1 MTSKHGQWLRDWEA
15 RRMEDPEFRAAVE
28 KLQPAYEVAKLRVK
42 RGLTQEELAK
52 LVGTRQ
58 SSIARLES
66 GRSEPRLS
74 FLRRV
79 ARVLGARVETRL
91 VPDDASYRPFEPSV
105 LLEVDAMFS
114 GGSGQEELSEGLPM
128 DRATRAETAE
138 PHRVKVTG

>member
-1 MTSKHGQWLRDWEA
+1 MTSNRGRWLRDWEA

-28 KLQPAYEVAKLRVK
+28 KLQPAYEVARLRIK
-42 RGLTQEELAK
+42 RGLTQQELAK

-79 ARVLGARVETRL
+79 ARALGARVETRL
-91 VPDDASYRPFEPSV
+91 VLDDPSYRPFEASV
-105 LLEVDAMFS
+105 LAEMDAMFS
-114 GGSGQEELSEGLPM
+114 GGSGQEELSDDLPI
-128 DRATRAETAE
+128 DRATCAETAA
-138 PHRVKVTG
+138 PRRVKVTG